1 MPDQVVV
8 PLPVRP
14 DSDEES
20 PEGRSAIVLEFP
32 LPRGP
37 EGGPPKSDGGAPPNL
52 AV

>member
-1 MPDQVVV
+1 VVT
-8 PLPVRP
+8 LPVRP

-32 LPRGP
+32 VAQVT
-37 EGGPPKSDGGAPPNL
+37 EGGPPESNGGPPPNL